1 MNDPAGEPSETE
13 DEPANGDRAG
23 KDATTTTGDSREKS
37 AHDDGWRQA
46 QRGSKPGDR
55 YVRAYR
61 PRGFQRREPGY
72 LVQKPG
78 TGEGKSPVGRAFQ
91 GTKRSLIG
99 KPIATE
105 KEHEERLT
113 KTKALAVLSSDALS
127 SVAYATEEIMKVL
140 ILAGLSALSLTLPI
154 SLVIVGLL
162 LIVVISYR
170 QTISAYPSG
179 GGSYIVASDNLGT
192 LPGLIAAASL
202 LVDYILTVAVSVAA
216 GVLAL
221 TSLEPR
227 LLPYKVELAVGAVLL
242 IMIANLRGIR
252 ESGNIFSVPTYAFI
266 LLMFVLIAWGMYKVA
281 SGGDLTVTP
290 PPEGMEAPG
299 DRSIT
304 LFLLMSAFAQ
314 GCTAMTGTEAISN
327 GVPAFKRPE
336 SKNARETLVWM
347 GALLGVMFLGLSYL
361 AMKVD
366 AQPAEESILSQV
378 GRTIF
383 GKGPIWVGLQ
393 VATALILVL
402 AANTAFAD
410 FPRLASILAR
420 DRFLPRGFQHRGD
433 RLAFT
438 VGIANLA
445 GFAIVLLIV
454 FGGSLDHLIP
464 LYAVGVFTS
473 FTLSQAGMVVHW
485 RKLRGPNWQRSAI
498 INGTGAVATGIVTL
512 VIASTKF
519 LHGAWVVLILIP
531 VLIMMMKTINGHYK
545 RLEKYRTAETPL
557 DPGQIAIRAV
567 VPLADLGVEARQAI
581 AFARA
586 MTNDPIRVVAVH
598 ITDDMDEADKLR
610 RAWREGNFDAQLEI
624 IESPYRALLPPLIG
638 YVDELKERYPNDTIT
653 VVLPEFVPSRW
664 WEHLVHNQTALRI
677 KGALLFHPGIVVVSV
692 PYHLAPD
699 E

>member
-1 MNDPAGEPSETE
+1 
-13 DEPANGDRAG
+13 
-23 KDATTTTGDSREKS
+23 
-37 AHDDGWRQA
+37 
-46 QRGSKPGDR
+46 
-55 YVRAYR
+55 
-61 PRGFQRREPGY
+61 
-72 LVQKPG
+72 
-78 TGEGKSPVGRAFQ
+78 
-91 GTKRSLIG
+91 
-99 KPIATE
+99 
-105 KEHEERLT
+105 
-113 KTKALAVLSSDALS
+113 
-127 SVAYATEEIMKVL
+127 
-140 ILAGLSALSLTLPI
+140 
-154 SLVIVGLL
+154 
-162 LIVVISYR
+162 
-170 QTISAYPSG
+170 
-179 GGSYIVASDNLGT
+179 
-192 LPGLIAAASL
+192 L
-202 LVDYILTVAVSVAA
+202 LVDYILTVAVSIAA

-266 LLMFVLIAWGMYKVA
+266 LLMFVMIALGMYKVA
-281 SGGDLTVTP
+281 SGADLTVSAP
-290 PPEGMEAPG
+290 DGMVAPG

-327 GVPAFKRPE
+327 GVPAFKKPE
-336 SKNARETLVWM
+336 AKNARITLVWM
-347 GALLGVMFLGLSYL
+347 GALLGTMFIGVSYL

-378 GRTIF
+378 GRAVF
-383 GKGPIWVGLQ
+383 GKGAVWVGLQ
-393 VATALILVL
+393 IATALILVL

-433 RLAFT
+433 RLAFS

-445 GFAIVLLIV
+445 GFAILLLIV

-485 RKLRGPNWQRSAI
+485 RRIQGPHWKRSAV
-498 INGTGAVATGIVTL
+498 INGVGAVATGIVTL

-531 VLIMMMKTINGHYK
+531 LLIMMMKAINGHYK
-545 RLEKYRTAETPL
+545 RLEKYRTPETPL
-557 DPGQIAIRAV
+557 DAGEIAIRAI
-567 VPLADLGVEARQAI
+567 VPIADLGVEARQAV
-581 AFARA
+581 AYARA
-586 MTNDPIRVVAVH
+586 ITRDPTRVTAIHVA
-598 ITDDMDEADKLR
+598 DDMDKADEMR
-610 RAWREGNFDAQLEI
+610 RAWRDGHFDAQLEI

-653 VVLPEFVPSRW
+653 VVLPEFVPSRL
-664 WEHLVHNQTALRI
+664 WEHLLHNQTALRI